1 MIEKSVLRR
10 LLAEARPYYPRL
22 LVALALGAIA
32 GLGPLAYAPAFRL
45 LQNDVF
51 NNPRHNLT
59 ELWLIVGGMF
69 VVTIVSNAASY
80 GQNYLTALSGQN
92 MIASLR
98 VRLFERILHLPL
110 DKFDKWRPGEFVA
123 RFMNDL
129 SLMTDAVSISLP
141 QMIQTTIT
149 FIGALAGMLWT
160 DWILA
165 LALFVVAPFV
175 SIAVA
180 QFNGLITSQT
190 SHSQS
195 RIADLSSNLTEVIS
209 NERIVKAFGREPYE
223 VERFRNNSEAYLWA
237 YMKVTQLGQT
247 QTPVIAT
254 IIMLAVIAV
263 VVFSAHE
270 VAVGRMNSGTVGQF
284 WIFVAL
290 AINPMNRFA
299 IFLADFARA
308 LVGASRVF
316 ELLDL
321 EEERRDPVDAAT
333 LPAVSGE
340 VVFDDVTFAYEGHA
354 PVLEHF
360 NAVIEA
366 GEVVALVG
374 PSGAGKTTIVNLV
387 PHFFEQQSGRITLDG
402 VDLRRI
408 RLADLRAAI
417 AIVPQETTLFN
428 GTVEDNIRYGRL
440 EASREEVRAAARE
453 ANADEFVLTLPDG
466 YGTVVGERG
475 IRLSGGQRQ
484 RIAIARAILRDPRI
498 LILDEATSA
507 LDSHSEV
514 LIEGALDRM
523 LPGRT
528 TFIIAH
534 RLSTIRR
541 AGKIL
546 YIEAGQVRETGTH
559 ESLLALGG
567 SYARLHAAQFAQP
580 GTVP

>member
-1 MIEKSVLRR
+1 MLRR
-10 LLAEARPYYPRL
+10 LLSEARPYYPRL
-22 LVALALGAIA
+22 AVSLLLGAVA

-51 NNPRHNLT
+51 NNPRHDLH
-59 ELWLIVGGMF
+59 ELWLIVAAMF
-69 VVTIVSNAASY
+69 AVTVVSNTASY
-80 GQNYLTALSGQN
+80 GQNYLTALCGQS

-98 VRLFERILHLPL
+98 VRLFDRILHLPL
-110 DKFDKWRPGEFVA
+110 GAFEKWRPGEFVA

-149 FIGALAGMLWT
+149 FIGSLAGMLWT

-165 LALFVVAPFV
+165 LALFLVAPLV
-175 SIAVA
+175 SFAVGK
-180 QFNGLITSQT
+180 FNGLITSQT
-190 SHSQS
+190 SHAQS
-195 RIADLSSNLTEVIS
+195 RIADLSSNLTEVLS
-209 NERIVKAFGREPYE
+209 NERIVKAFGRESYE
-223 VERFRNNSEAYLWA
+223 VDRFRRNSEAYLWS

-254 IIMLAVIAV
+254 VIMLAVIAV

-308 LVGASRVF
+308 LVGAERVF

-321 EEERRDPVDAAT
+321 KEEPRDMPGAIV
-333 LPAVSGE
+333 LPTVRGRI
-340 VVFDDVTFAYEGHA
+340 VFEDVTFAYDDDH
-354 PVLEHF
+354 PVLQDF
-360 NAVIEA
+360 SAVIEA

-387 PHFFEQQSGRITLDG
+387 PRFFEQQRGRITLDG
-402 VDLRRI
+402 IDLRKI
-408 RLADLRAAI
+408 RLSDLRATI
-417 AIVPQETTLFN
+417 AIVPQETMLFN
-428 GTVEDNIRYGRL
+428 GTIEENIRYGRL
-440 EASREEVRAAARE
+440 DASLSEVQAAARE
-453 ANADEFVLTLPDG
+453 ANADEFIRTLPDG
-466 YGTVVGERG
+466 YQTVVGERG

-484 RIAIARAILRDPRI
+484 RIAIARAMLRDPRI

-507 LDSHSEV
+507 LDSHSEA
-514 LIEGALDRM
+514 LIESALDRM

-541 AGKIL
+541 ASKIL
-546 YIEAGQVRETGTH
+546 YIEGGRVCETGTH

-567 SYARLHAAQFAQP
+567 SYARLHAAQFSHR
-580 GTVP
+580 GVTS

>member
-1 MIEKSVLRR
+1 MTRTAVLRR
-10 LLAEARPYYPRL
+10 LLVEARPYYPRL
-22 LVALALGAIA
+22 FFSLFLGAIA

-51 NNPRHNLT
+51 NNPRHDLR
-59 ELWLIVGGMF
+59 ELWFIVAAMF
-69 VVTIVSNAASY
+69 AVTIVSNVASY
-80 GQNYLTALSGQN
+80 GQNYLTALSGQS
-92 MIASLR
+92 MIASMR

-110 DKFDKWRPGEFVA
+110 GAFDKWRPGEFVA

-129 SLMTDAVSISLP
+129 SLMTDAVSVSLP
-141 QMIQTTIT
+141 QMVQTTIT
-149 FIGALAGMLWT
+149 FIGSLAGMLWT
-160 DWILA
+160 DWVLA

-180 QFNGLITSQT
+180 KFNGLITSHT
-190 SHSQS
+190 SNSQA
-195 RIADLSSNLTEVIS
+195 RIADLSSNLTEVLT
-209 NERIVKAFGREPYE
+209 NERIVKAFGREAYE
-223 VERFRNNSEAYLWA
+223 VERFRNNSEAYLWS

-254 IIMLAVIAV
+254 IIMLAVMAV

-308 LVGASRVF
+308 LVGAERVF

-321 EEERRDPVDAAT
+321 EEERRDQPG
-333 LPAVSGE
+333 AVGLSTVQGE
-340 VVFDDVTFAYEGHA
+340 IVFDDVTFSYEGHH

-360 NAVIEA
+360 NATIEA

-387 PHFFEQQSGRITLDG
+387 PRFFEQQSGRITLDG
-402 VDLRRI
+402 IDLRRL
-408 RLADLRAAI
+408 RLGELRAVI

-440 EASREEVRAAARE
+440 DASSDEIVGAARE
-453 ANADEFVLTLPDG
+453 ANADEFIRTLPDG
-466 YGTVVGERG
+466 YRTVVGERG

-484 RIAIARAILRDPRI
+484 RIAIARAMLRDPRI

-507 LDSHSEV
+507 LDSHSEA

-541 AGKIL
+541 AAKIL
-546 YIEAGQVRETGTH
+546 YIEGGQVREMGSH

-580 GTVP
+580 GAAP

>member
-1 MIEKSVLRR
+1 MTRSAVLRR

-22 LVALALGAIA
+22 LVGLGLGAVA

-51 NNPRHNLT
+51 AGTRHDLR
-59 ELWLIVGGMF
+59 ELWLIVAGMF
-69 VVTIVSNAASY
+69 AITIVSNVAAY
-80 GQNYLTALSGQN
+80 GQNYLTALSGQS

-110 DKFDKWRPGEFVA
+110 GAFDKWRPGEFVA

-149 FIGALAGMLWT
+149 FIGSLVGMLAT
-160 DWILA
+160 DWLLA
-165 LALFVVAPFV
+165 LCLFVSAPFV
-175 SIAVA
+175 SWAVGK
-180 QFNGLITSQT
+180 FNGLITSKT
-190 SHSQS
+190 THSQE
-195 RIADLSSNLTEVIS
+195 RIADLSSNLTEVLS
-209 NERIVKAFGREPYE
+209 NERIVKAFGREDYE
-223 VERFRNNSEAYLWA
+223 VGRFERNSEAYLWA

-308 LVGASRVF
+308 LVGAERVF

-321 EEERRDPVDAAT
+321 QVERRDPPGAVA
-333 LPAVSGE
+333 LP
-340 VVFDDVTFAYEGHA
+340 VVRGQIAFDDVTFAYDGHE
-354 PVLEHF
+354 PVLAHF
-360 NAVIEA
+360 NATVAA

-387 PHFFEQQSGRITLDG
+387 PRFFEQQGGCITLDG
-402 VDLRRI
+402 VDLRRL
-408 RLADLRAAI
+408 RLADLRRAI

-428 GTVEDNIRYGRL
+428 GTVEENIRYGRL
-440 EASREEVRAAARE
+440 DAAPEEIRVAARE
-453 ANADEFVLTLPDG
+453 ANADEFIRTLPDG

-484 RIAIARAILRDPRI
+484 RLAIARAILRDPRI
-498 LILDEATSA
+498 LILDEATSQ
-507 LDSHSEV
+507 LDSHSEA
-514 LIEGALDRM
+514 LIEEALDRM

-541 AGKIL
+541 AAKIL
-546 YIEAGQVRETGTH
+546 YIDAGQVRETGTH
-559 ESLLALGG
+559 ESLLAQGG
-567 SYARLHAAQFAQP
+567 PYARLHAAQYAEP
-580 GTVP
+580 RATP